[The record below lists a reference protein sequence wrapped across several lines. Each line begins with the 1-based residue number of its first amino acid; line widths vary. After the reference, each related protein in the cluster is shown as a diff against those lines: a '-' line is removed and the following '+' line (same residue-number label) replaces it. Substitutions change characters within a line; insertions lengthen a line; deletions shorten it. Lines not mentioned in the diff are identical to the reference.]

1 MKRYYISLNT
11 LTDNSHSKRAF
22 QTQFKRWNFPSKQSA
37 AFKDQQLIARIGE
50 LWERNCT
57 QAEMLEILQ
66 NEGHNLGDKELAR
79 VRKKNGMIMRAAS
92 TKERIVP
99 AKRKKSEVEPIIN
112 QVDDAT
118 DANEY
123 EDDQSVLD
131 AEPDASSL
139 LPPEV
144 AEQRQKR
151 REALHAESDERYQN
165 KTRRRRTR
173 PWAGLPADPPG
184 PPRFPSETTIDE
196 AKRMLGIAHEAYVDI
211 RKHCE
216 QICKEEGVRR
226 KVEAGAEKWKHVLD
240 RMTDENHHLR
250 PIFHDSQL
258 IDHKDHILAVE
269 VIANDV
275 TKRMRTHEN
284 RLTIQDCK
292 NILQINPE
300 QARQLRKS
308 FEDILRADS
317 FTNKF
322 EAGVEHWNDLK
333 RQWLSV
339 SPHLAHLMAPGTAE
353 ADLHLRAKA
362 MELLCRDV
370 MKRYRDEKT
379 RKGSSAAKQTA
390 TGTTSSK
397 GVTKL
402 ASRALAASTEAA
414 NSEISSV
421 PSTSISFGPPTSA
434 YPLQPMSTVSLTPHL
449 DEIPASMPPHFDYSN
464 LQIDPELLL
473 AANGSSR
480 IGT

>member
-1 MKRYYISLNT
+1 MRAPSSKDRTIP
-11 LTDNSHSKRAF
+11 SKR
-22 QTQFKRWNFPSKQSA
+22 KRSEAEPLIDRAENA
-37 AFKDQQLIARIGE
+37 ATADE
-50 LWERNCT
+50 HE
-57 QAEMLEILQ
+57 
-66 NEGHNLGDKELAR
+66 H
-79 VRKKNGMIMRAAS
+79 
-92 TKERIVP
+92 
-99 AKRKKSEVEPIIN
+99 
-112 QVDDAT
+112 
-118 DANEY
+118 
-123 EDDQSVLD
+123 DQSLI
-131 AEPDASSL
+131 EPEPGPPQL

-144 AEQRQKR
+144 VEQRQKR
-151 REALHAESDERYQN
+151 REALHAESDERYHN

-196 AKRMLGIAHEAYVDI
+196 AKRMLGITHDAYVEI

-216 QICKEEGVRR
+216 QVCREEGVRR

-250 PIFHDSQL
+250 PIFHDPDVT
-258 IDHKDHILAVE
+258 DHKDHTLAVE

-275 TKRMRTHEN
+275 TKRMRTHES

-322 EAGVEHWNDLK
+322 EAGAERWNELK

-339 SPHLAHLMAPGTAE
+339 SPHLAQLMAPGTAE
-353 ADLHLRAKA
+353 AVLNLRAKA

-379 RKGSSAAKQTA
+379 RKASSITKQTA
-390 TGTTSSK
+390 ISPMTSSK
-397 GVTKL
+397 GANKL
-402 ASRALAASTEAA
+402 ATRALAVSSEATA
-414 NSEISSV
+414 L
-421 PSTSISFGPPTSA
+421 PPTSA
-434 YPLQPMSTVSLTPHL
+434 SFAPSTSAYSLQPMSTASLAPNLNHV
-449 DEIPASMPPHFDYSN
+449 PASMPSQFDYSN

-473 AANGSSR
+473 AANDSSR
-480 IGT
+480 IRTYSDNGP

>member
-1 MKRYYISLNT
+1 
-11 LTDNSHSKRAF
+11 
-22 QTQFKRWNFPSKQSA
+22 
-37 AFKDQQLIARIGE
+37 
-50 LWERNCT
+50 
-57 QAEMLEILQ
+57 MLEILQ
-66 NEGHNLGDKELAR
+66 GEGHNLGDKELAR
-79 VRKKNGMIMRAAS
+79 VRKKHGMIMRAAS
-92 TKERIVP
+92 SKERTVP
-99 AKRKKSEVEPIIN
+99 AKRKRSEVDPL
-112 QVDDAT
+112 VDRVENAAT
-118 DANEY
+118 VDEQ
-123 EDDQSVLD
+123 EHDQSLI
-131 AEPDASSL
+131 EPEPEPPQN

-151 REALHAESDERYQN
+151 REALHAESDERYHN

-196 AKRMLGIAHEAYVDI
+196 AKRILGITHDAYVEI

-216 QICKEEGVRR
+216 QICKEEAVRR

-240 RMTDENHHLR
+240 RMTDENQHLR
-250 PIFHDSQL
+250 PIFHDAHVN
-258 IDHKDHILAVE
+258 DHKNHTLAIE

-308 FEDILRADS
+308 FENILRADS

-322 EAGVEHWNDLK
+322 EAGAEHWNELK
-333 RQWLSV
+333 GQWLSV
-339 SPHLAHLMAPGTAE
+339 SPHLAQLMAPGTAE
-353 ADLHLRAKA
+353 TDINLRAKA

-379 RKGSSAAKQTA
+379 RKGLSMTKQTA
-390 TGTTSSK
+390 TSPMTNSNGA
-397 GVTKL
+397 TKL
-402 ASRALAASTEAA
+402 ASRALAASSEAT
-414 NSEISSV
+414 V
-421 PSTSISFGPPTSA
+421 PPTSASFTPPTSA
-434 YPLQPMSTVSLTPHL
+434 YSLPPMSTASLAPSLNHV
-449 DEIPASMPPHFDYSN
+449 PASMPPQFDYSN

-473 AANGSSR
+473 AANDSSR
-480 IGT
+480 IRTYNDDGP